1 MWHCL
6 HLLLWPHAAW
16 HLLSANIN
24 QYLLPAGHPAA
35 NPLHATLLLLING
48 TDGRTSDRYI
58 NPASHAVRALLIYST
73 SSPTVLLWCCLWQF
87 PGGNTHVC
95 ADTQTLQDV
104 RCIVNDPQYTPSDP
118 RELCGRIFTT
128 CYMASDNS
136 SQDTCTRAAELAQQ
150 IGRFVNSYIRFVHSY
165 DKNLNKMF
173 ECTHRSFCKC
183 IYFNIS
189 HVLWWLKYFSDV
201 EFAV

>member
-1 MWHCL
+1 MLLGTCCLPISINISCLQDTQQQTHCTL
-6 HLLLWPHAAW
+6 
-16 HLLSANIN
+16 
-24 QYLLPAGHPAA
+24 
-35 NPLHATLLLLING
+35 LLLLING

-165 DKNLNKMF
+165 DKNLNKICLNVHTKVF
-173 ECTHRSFCKC
+173 ANVF
-183 IYFNIS
+183 IS
-189 HVLWWLKYFSDV
+189 TLVMYCDG
-201 EFAV
+201 